1 MADNFNLGKFIR
13 NNPLLNESI
22 GGYRDIKPMKEAED
36 GSFNVSLEYAD
47 YPSITDAEQR
57 LATIHLKKLVKSL
70 GGIATITNDR
80 FSTVDFNV
88 TGISSFEELQDAY
101 NDVVEN
107 EDDDYTMLPSWDLE
121 PKEDSPVEEAGASMY
136 TDDSP
141 NPFPSLVS
149 DEDDE
154 NETYGRAFG
163 LAGQQLK
170 SAIDALKDD
179 GFDDEDIKN
188 FLMTGIDMYDQVFG
202 DYNDLEEAEGQF
214 QSFDWNT
221 VDQQGNK
228 ARLVVDAGTNNA
240 GEEVLRVGHPNTG
253 GTLAMFTKDDILN
266 NDGYLRVGGKN
277 FQVQPSLINWAKS

>member
-1 MADNFNLGKFIR
+1 MADNFNLSKFIR

-22 GGYRDIKPMKEAED
+22 GGYRDIEHVEEMASNNSMKGSLTLDWAGEISDLKAKCKKHGVKCKVITMD
-36 GSFNVSLEYAD
+36 GPGGGWPEVNIMGTVGAIENW
-47 YPSITDAEQR
+47 
-57 LATIHLKKLVKSL
+57 LK
-70 GGIATITNDR
+70 
-80 FSTVDFNV
+80 
-88 TGISSFEELQDAY
+88 
-101 NDVVEN
+101 
-107 EDDDYTMLPSWDLE
+107 DDYAQDEEDLQGWVDSIE
-121 PKEDSPVEEAGASMY
+121 PLKEINYELEKPENIYNKDGMDY
-136 TDDSP
+136 DDSP

-170 SAIDALKDD
+170 SAIDALRQD

-202 DYNDLEEAEGQF
+202 DYDNLEEAEGQF

-228 ARLVVDAGTNNA
+228 TRLVVDTGTNDA
-240 GEEVLRVGHPNTG
+240 GEEVIRVGHPNTG

>member
-1 MADNFNLGKFIR
+1 MADNFNLNKFIR

-22 GGYRDIKPMKEAED
+22 GGYRDIKPMKE
-36 GSFNVSLEYAD
+36 G
-47 YPSITDAEQR
+47 
-57 LATIHLKKLVKSL
+57 
-70 GGIATITNDR
+70 
-80 FSTVDFNV
+80 
-88 TGISSFEELQDAY
+88 
-101 NDVVEN
+101 
-107 EDDDYTMLPSWDLE
+107 
-121 PKEDSPVEEAGASMY
+121 
-136 TDDSP
+136 
-141 NPFPSLVS
+141 S
-149 DEDDE
+149 DEDLFIKVIPGILKNVNVYDMKRAFDKGEFDSALKSFKDTGEVSQEDMAISILHDYFAKKIGGSKPMEEIVSELEKPENIYTDDE

-170 SAIDALKDD
+170 SAIDALRQD

-188 FLMTGIDMYDQVFG
+188 FLMTGIDMYDQAFDG
-202 DYNDLEEAEGQF
+202 YDDLEEAEGQF

-221 VDQQGNK
+221 VDQQGNR
-228 ARLVVDAGTNNA
+228 ARLVVDAGTDNA